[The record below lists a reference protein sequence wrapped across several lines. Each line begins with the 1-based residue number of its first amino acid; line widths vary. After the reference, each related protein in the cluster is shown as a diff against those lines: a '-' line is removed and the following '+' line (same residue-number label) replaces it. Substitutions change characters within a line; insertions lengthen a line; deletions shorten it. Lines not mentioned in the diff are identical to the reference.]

1 MSIKPWIR
9 LVVAGAS
16 FLVGVVVTDRAT
28 EAAAG
33 SGAAPRPSTT
43 NSGTADVG
51 LTHVD
56 EASIVVYLENL
67 GTVDPAPAL
76 AVASPRSAAWRYA
89 EHQVAFETA
98 AQASGLAASEDVISP
113 RGNGRFQNCSSPVA
127 QDCVVF
133 GDFLADTAGLI
144 SAFTVD
150 GVDITPRLG
159 DPSETVTFGAVTA
172 RVRSSYRTVRSD
184 SLVVVVSLAVE
195 SEFSGT
201 SVAQYTDPSGRDVDQ
216 IDALAPPAL
225 PAGSMSTIALV
236 FPAIDPGGRLTWQ
249 LSPTEAGA
257 DVVIDL
263 EVPALLGGADHA
275 VPPGAPAPPSIPG
288 STVSTT
294 LRDLEPEVVDALN
307 RALGTPFGASD
318 GGFPEPEEACVN
330 AAIAAL
336 PPSTRDVINQL
347 ASDPALF
354 DAMNNELAR
363 VIATAYVGCVGN
375 LALAGFLAAVQTFA
389 VQGLD
394 CLADTW
400 KEILTPDAVAASLAY
415 GHRLDDL
422 PDAIV
427 NELTLATAGC
437 VPEQWWIDDETAALA
452 RAGLDNS
459 QASCVATTIV
469 DTFGIAPIIRRRI
482 LGFDLL
488 PIPQSEL
495 DALEFPARCNMQ
507 FPRLGQLNAQPGACL
522 TGFGQGTD
530 QTHPVDCDQPHNAE
544 VITATD
550 LGTEFPTWPGAQTL
564 RDHARSTCAAE
575 LEALG
580 IDPNE
585 YAAGWDIPLRLLW
598 EQQLRVLT
606 CTIIRT
612 DNTNW
617 TGTTHTTSG

>member
-1 MSIKPWIR
+1 M
-9 LVVAGAS
+9 
-16 FLVGVVVTDRAT
+16 
-28 EAAAG
+28 
-33 SGAAPRPSTT
+33 
-43 NSGTADVG
+43 
-51 LTHVD
+51 
-56 EASIVVYLENL
+56 
-67 GTVDPAPAL
+67 
-76 AVASPRSAAWRYA
+76 
-89 EHQVAFETA
+89 
-98 AQASGLAASEDVISP
+98 
-113 RGNGRFQNCSSPVA
+113 
-127 QDCVVF
+127 
-133 GDFLADTAGLI
+133 
-144 SAFTVD
+144 
-150 GVDITPRLG
+150 
-159 DPSETVTFGAVTA
+159 
-172 RVRSSYRTVRSD
+172 RSSYRTVRSD
-184 SLVVVVSLAVE
+184 SLVVVVSLGVE
-195 SEFSGT
+195 SDFSGT
-201 SVAQYTDPSGRDVDQ
+201 SLAQYTDPSGRDVDQ
-216 IDALAPPAL
+216 VDALAPPAL
-225 PAGSMSTIALV
+225 PAGSVSTIALV
-236 FPAIDPGGRLTWQ
+236 FPAVDPGGRLTWQ

-288 STVSTT
+288 STVSTK
-294 LRDLEPEVVDALN
+294 LQDLEPEVVDALN

-336 PPSTRDVINQL
+336 PPSTRDAINQL
-347 ASDPALF
+347 ASDSALF

-400 KEILTPDAVAASLAY
+400 KEIPTPDAVAASLAY
-415 GHRLDDL
+415 GHGLNDL

-459 QASCVATTIV
+459 QASCVATMIV

-507 FPRLGQLNAQPGACL
+507 FPRLGQLNARRAPASPASAKEPTKPTRSTAINPTTPRSSPPPISAPNSPPGPAPKPCAITPDPHAPPNSKHSASTPTSTPPDGTSRSACS
-522 TGFGQGTD
+522 GNSNSACS
-530 QTHPVDCDQPHNAE
+530 P
-544 VITATD
+544 
-550 LGTEFPTWPGAQTL
+550 
-564 RDHARSTCAAE
+564 ARSSAPTTPTGPAQPTRRRDE
-575 LEALG
+575 RLTVRRWVPRYRRRH
-580 IDPNE
+580 DRRS
-585 YAAGWDIPLRLLW
+585 RLLS
-598 EQQLRVLT
+598 
-606 CTIIRT
+606 
-612 DNTNW
+612 
-617 TGTTHTTSG
+617 TGPTPLAG